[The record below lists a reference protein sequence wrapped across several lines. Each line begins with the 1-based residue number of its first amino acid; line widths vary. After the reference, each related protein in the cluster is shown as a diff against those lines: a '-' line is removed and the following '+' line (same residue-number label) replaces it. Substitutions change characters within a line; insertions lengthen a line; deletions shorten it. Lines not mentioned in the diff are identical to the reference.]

1 MLKMMIEAYR
11 TSGRFMR
18 VLPLIV
24 AIPVVAELVQ
34 HVVEWRTGMFDS
46 YAMAEAVAEHPARM
60 GFGHVKVAAL
70 FLTGYWAMRF
80 LAFEGDARRTLRWDP
95 TAIALFSLVL
105 VFQALMTLVQDQAGS
120 WLAAI
125 VPAGGALLL
134 AGFVALLVAMAA
146 ELYLAPWKAG
156 AAIGEPHLHWAA
168 SFRLMRGQ
176 IGWSFGFT
184 LAMLAPTMILH
195 YLLNGLAIG
204 RPPALAAIVLAAD
217 SLLVGY
223 MAILLPAANYLVAR
237 RAAER
242 NGARLV
248 GFAPPVA
255 REAQPTKAA
264 PAVS

>member
-24 AIPVVAELVQ
+24 AIPVGAELVQ
-34 HVVEWRTGMFDS
+34 HAVEWRIGMFDS

-70 FLTGYWAMRF
+70 FLAAYWAMRF
-80 LAFEGDARRTLRWDP
+80 LAFGGDVRRTLRWDP
-95 TAIALFSLVL
+95 TAVALFSLVL
-105 VFQALMTLVQDQAGS
+105 VFQALMTLVQAQAGS
-120 WLAAI
+120 WIAAI
-125 VPAGGALLL
+125 VPAGGTLIL
-134 AGFVALLVAMAA
+134 AGFVALLAATAA

-176 IGWSFGFT
+176 IAWSFGFF
-184 LAMLAPTMILH
+184 LAMIAPAMILH

-204 RPPALAAIVLAAD
+204 RPPAVVAIMLAAD
-217 SLLVGY
+217 ALLVGY
-223 MAILLPAANYLVAR
+223 MAILLPAAEYLVAR

-242 NGARLV
+242 SGRTLPGFGPERPLV
-248 GFAPPVA
+248 QGRAVA
-255 REAQPTKAA
+255 A
-264 PAVS
+264 